1 MSHPAKFLQFLIRAI
16 EHDRAH
22 GTYRTRCDRIAL
34 EQRARVLAARLIGGR
49 A

>member
-1 MSHPAKFLQFLIRAI
+1 MSHPAKFLLFLLRAI
-16 EHDRAH
+16 DFDRAH

-34 EQRARVLAARLIGGR
+34 EQRARVIAARLIGGR